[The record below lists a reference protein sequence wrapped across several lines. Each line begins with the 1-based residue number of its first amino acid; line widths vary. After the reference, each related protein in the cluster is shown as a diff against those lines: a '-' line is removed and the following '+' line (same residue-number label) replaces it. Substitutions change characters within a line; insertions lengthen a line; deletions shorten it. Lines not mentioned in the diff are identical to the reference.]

1 MHIDTNAQNCN
12 FLSVF
17 VSLRG
22 SLSCQWIVR
31 CVVLSL
37 PLYHSLFLF
46 SNILMSEG
54 VQNKDF
60 LLTAGKWKKTI
71 SKLQGK
77 KCELLFGIGSEKGD
91 FTSLILGWGCLVCWR
106 VFVFIIFI
114 HFAQIF
120 THSPRMQMWS
130 DSLLP
135 QTSFISYRKHSGVSG
150 NLSTFRNRPSQ
161 TCCLSIVN
169 LGVLAKLNM
178 PDDTEMP

>member
-22 SLSCQWIVR
+22 SLLCQWIVR

-60 LLTAGKWKKTI
+60 LLTAGKWKR
-71 SKLQGK
+71 LFQNGRGK
-77 KCELLFGIGSEKGD
+77 NVNCYPASGQKKG
-91 FTSLILGWGCLVCWR
+91 ILGWGCLVCWR
-106 VFVFIIFI
+106 VFVFILFI
-114 HFAQIF
+114 HLVQIF
-120 THSPRMQMWS
+120 THGPRFLEGCKCDLIVCFHKQVS
-130 DSLLP
+130 SHTANA
-135 QTSFISYRKHSGVSG
+135 QECQETSQPFSIK
-150 NLSTFRNRPSQ
+150 PSQ